1 MRNSKI
7 SDVTPQNIDLLL
19 FDNFS
24 NHCLANTIEPL
35 RAANSLARRTL
46 YQWRFLT
53 LDGQAV
59 HSSSGLQ
66 VSPHAAL
73 RAGGGDMLVVMPSY
87 GFRALDTRQTTAPLS
102 QFASRYAQV
111 AGFDTG
117 SWLLARAGL
126 LEGYRATI
134 HWQELSGF
142 EEAFPGT
149 DAVRERYVIDRD
161 RITCSGAMAAFD
173 LVLWLIGQAHGA
185 ALTVEVAQLFMSS
198 EAARPTA
205 GAGATNTR
213 MVERALHLMQGN
225 LEQPL
230 RIVEIARQVGVSQKT
245 LEMRMQAE
253 LQHTPQAFYRRLRL
267 NLARHLVEGTDQS
280 MTEIAGRCGYDNASA
295 MTRAFKAQFGC
306 PPRDVRKAG
315 IH

>member
-1 MRNSKI
+1 MQNSKK
-7 SDVTPQNIDLLL
+7 STVGRQNIDLLL

-35 RAANSLARRTL
+35 RAANTLARAEL
-46 YQWRFLT
+46 YRWRFLT

-73 RAGGGDMLVVMPSY
+73 KDGGGDVLVVMPSY
-87 GFRALDTRQTTAPLS
+87 GFHALDTRQTTGPLKHS
-102 QFASRYAQV
+102 AGRYAQV

-149 DAVRERYVIDRD
+149 DVVRERYVIDRD

-173 LVLWLIGQAHGA
+173 LVLFLIGQAHGA
-185 ALTVEVAQLFMSS
+185 ALTFEVAQLFMTG
-198 EAARPTA
+198 EAA
-205 GAGATNTR
+205 GAYARSVQARSRT
-213 MVERALHLMQGN
+213 VVRALRLMQET
-225 LEQPL
+225 LERPL
-230 RIVEIARQVGVSQKT
+230 RISEIARQVGASQKM
-245 LEMRMQAE
+245 LEVRMQAE

-267 NLARHLVEGTDQS
+267 NLARQLVEGTDQS

-306 PPRDVRKAG
+306 PPRDVRRAG
-315 IH
+315 PH